1 MIRVSVMDKESK
13 MKLRTTLMAVLILL
27 IALPAL
33 SQAPR
38 TVFAE
43 LGSATW

>member
-1 MIRVSVMDKESK
+1 MIRVSMMDKESK
-13 MKLRTTLMAVLILL
+13 MKLRTTLLTVLMLL